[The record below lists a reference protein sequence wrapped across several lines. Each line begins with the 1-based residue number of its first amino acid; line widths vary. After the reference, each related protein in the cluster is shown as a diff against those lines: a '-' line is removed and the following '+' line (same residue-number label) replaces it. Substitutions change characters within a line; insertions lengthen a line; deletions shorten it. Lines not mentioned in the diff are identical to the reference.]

1 MPLTQPFW
9 QTSRFQIDLSHPKI
23 MGIVN
28 ITPDSFSDGGHFD
41 QTRTAL
47 NHCEQLLKD
56 GADILD
62 LGAESTRPGAAPVP
76 LDEELRRLLPVLRE
90 AVKFNIPISIDT
102 YKSAVMAAALDAGA
116 DIINDVWALRQA
128 GAEQI
133 AATHPSCGI
142 CLMHMHGEP
151 ATMQIQPMQTANI
164 VADVAFFL
172 RERAIKM
179 QQMGINPARIT
190 IDPGIGFGKTVSQNF
205 ALLAR
210 QKDLIKDWP
219 LLAGWSRKSSLAA
232 VATRAAQAMLPA
244 SERVGAS
251 VAAALIAVQNGASI
265 VRVHDVKE
273 TAQALAVWAAVENA
287 EKHV

>member
-1 MPLTQPFW
+1 M
-9 QTSRFQIDLSHPKI
+9 
-23 MGIVN
+23 
-28 ITPDSFSDGGHFD
+28 
-41 QTRTAL
+41 
-47 NHCEQLLKD
+47 
-56 GADILD
+56 D

-164 VADVAFFL
+164 GADVAFFL

-287 EKHV
+287 ESCV

>member
-1 MPLTQPFW
+1 MPLIQPFW
-9 QTSRFQIDLSHPKI
+9 QTSRFQIDLSYPKI

-102 YKSAVMAAALDAGA
+102 YKSAVMTAALDAGA

-179 QQMGINPARIT
+179 QKMGINPARIT

>member
-9 QTSRFQIDLSHPKI
+9 QTSRFQIDLSYPKI

-164 VADVAFFL
+164 GADVAFFL

-287 EKHV
+287 ESCV

>member
-9 QTSRFQIDLSHPKI
+9 QTSRFQIDLSYPKI

-232 VATRAAQAMLPA
+232 VATRAAQTMLPA

>member
-1 MPLTQPFW
+1 M
-9 QTSRFQIDLSHPKI
+9 
-23 MGIVN
+23 
-28 ITPDSFSDGGHFD
+28 
-41 QTRTAL
+41 
-47 NHCEQLLKD
+47 
-56 GADILD
+56 D

>member
-1 MPLTQPFW
+1 M
-9 QTSRFQIDLSHPKI
+9 
-23 MGIVN
+23 
-28 ITPDSFSDGGHFD
+28 
-41 QTRTAL
+41 
-47 NHCEQLLKD
+47 
-56 GADILD
+56 D

-102 YKSAVMAAALDAGA
+102 YKSAVMTAALDAGA

-179 QQMGINPARIT
+179 QKMGINPARIT